1 MLGRVLHGLATVD
14 NNPDLLRL
22 RPANRSKTSADASSL
37 HLIQA
42 FTAHS
47 GAGPLVGI
55 ALTVLSFDPFSEVLF
70 PELLANM
77 SLSVA
82 GKSYHAFPESVK
94 LVSMSR
100 MSVKLVSISR
110 ISFMSLVSLPPLNS
124 GIVDLRTQDPKHFL
138 AVFTIG
144 QFGIRSE
151 ISLKIE
157 KGSQENGVKLFLVL
171 LYSRSMMC
179 RPRAWHNP
187 GSFPCFDSTIIR
199 SRMMSPLVSGRN
211 FPDLLRKSIPYS
223 RI

>member
-1 MLGRVLHGLATVD
+1 MILGRVLHGLATVD

-47 GAGPLVGI
+47 GAGPLVRI
-55 ALTVLSFDPFSEVLF
+55 AFTVLSFDPFSEVLF
-70 PELLANM
+70 PEFLANM

-100 MSVKLVSISR
+100 
-110 ISFMSLVSLPPLNS
+110 ISFTSLVPPPPLNS

-144 QFGIRSE
+144 QCGDM
-151 ISLKIE
+151 K
-157 KGSQENGVKLFLVL
+157 
-171 LYSRSMMC
+171 
-179 RPRAWHNP
+179 
-187 GSFPCFDSTIIR
+187 
-199 SRMMSPLVSGRN
+199 
-211 FPDLLRKSIPYS
+211 
-223 RI
+223 